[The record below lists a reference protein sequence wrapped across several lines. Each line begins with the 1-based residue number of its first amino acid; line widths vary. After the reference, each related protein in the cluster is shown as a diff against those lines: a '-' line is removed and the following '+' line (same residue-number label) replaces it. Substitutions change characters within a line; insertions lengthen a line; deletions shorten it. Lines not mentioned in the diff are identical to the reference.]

1 MNLADAIRQA
11 ASAHDQP
18 PVAAMQVQA
27 QTEALPEEA
36 DMEQLS
42 APEGAPAQAE
52 FRPPEHPGAS
62 AGNVVRFE
70 LFLDAAQMNSLL
82 RALMSSHHNV
92 MTLREAAAYIRLPA
106 ATLEEMAL
114 NHELPAFQVEGK
126 WRFPKVAVDEWLMVQ
141 SMKTHMGD
149 ENAA

>member
-11 ASAHDQP
+11 ASAHEQP
-18 PVAAMQVQA
+18 PVVAMQVQA

-36 DMEQLS
+36 DVQQLPNPD
-42 APEGAPAQAE
+42 ATPPQAE
-52 FRPPEHPGAS
+52 FSPPEHPGAA
-62 AGNVVRFE
+62 AGNIVRFE

-92 MTLREAAAYIRLPA
+92 MTLREAAAYLRLPA

-126 WRFPKVAVDEWLMVQ
+126 WRFPKAAVDEWLMVQ
-141 SMKTHMGD
+141 SMKAHVGED
-149 ENAA
+149 NAA

>member
-1 MNLADAIRQA
+1 
-11 ASAHDQP
+11 
-18 PVAAMQVQA
+18 
-27 QTEALPEEA
+27 
-36 DMEQLS
+36 
-42 APEGAPAQAE
+42 
-52 FRPPEHPGAS
+52 
-62 AGNVVRFE
+62 
-70 LFLDAAQMNSLL
+70 
-82 RALMSSHHNV
+82 MSSHHNV